1 MLENEISVGLSNHTV
16 GAGGLITQAD
26 CIGNPNSYVN
36 ELNTYSVGCY
46 LLQRD
51 VTTNFLLV
59 VWKNTATSSAVE
71 PIWTLQSSSVGA
83 VSAVKVSLTSAQ
95 ILALNGTPI
104 QLLAAPSAGTVY
116 QILGVMGRI
125 NFLTAAYATNTE
137 LDVIDATTSD
147 ILFSDAS
154 SLLAATSTKVA
165 VLTPKTPAA
174 GTIVTA
180 AGAINAKVATGNP
193 ITGAGSVDL
202 YLTYRTVTL

>member
-1 MLENEISVGLSNHTV
+1 MPENEISVGLSNHTV
-16 GAGGLITQAD
+16 GAGGLIVQAD

-36 ELNTYSVGCY
+36 ELNTYAVGCF

-51 VTTNFLLV
+51 ITTNFLLV
-59 VWKNTATSSAVE
+59 VWKNTAASSAVE
-71 PIWTLQSSSVGA
+71 PVWTLQSSSVGA
-83 VSAVKVSLTSAQ
+83 VTAAKVSLTSAQ

-104 QLLAAPSAGTVY
+104 QLLAAPAAGTVY

-137 LDVIDATTSD
+137 LDVIDATSSD

-202 YLTYRTVTL
+202 YLTYRTITL